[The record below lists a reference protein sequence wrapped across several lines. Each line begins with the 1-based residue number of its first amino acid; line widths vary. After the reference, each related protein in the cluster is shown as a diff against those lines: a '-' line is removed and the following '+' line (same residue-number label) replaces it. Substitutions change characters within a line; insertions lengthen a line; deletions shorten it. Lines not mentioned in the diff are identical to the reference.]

1 MKLSKNDLLFS
12 ILLIILV
19 NISCKKD
26 SADATLSVAAFEV
39 RLSDISSITD
49 PNERELEAD
58 SLWAQLIREDQI
70 PFKKDNVVIFL
81 FRGEA
86 EQVNWNGDFNSWS
99 DDENFENEGTK
110 VDGTNIWMLKT
121 SFPSDARLD
130 YKVTIDENWI
140 LDPVNPHYQWSGFGP
155 NSELRMPDWEPEKLK
170 ERIPEAAKGILSKN
184 ILLSSSNLGYDLQ
197 YQVYTPM
204 GYEELNE
211 LPVIYILDGQDYSDD
226 KLGTSIIML
235 DNLIHLKKIKP
246 VVAVFIDARN
256 PDDLDANRRT
266 TEFGTNKEYNDF
278 FIKELIPRIKSEYEI
293 SEKRNRTA
301 LLGTSLGG
309 LNTTYLGFMN
319 PETFGKLA
327 IQAPSF
333 WYKEKEI
340 YGLVRDTKKA
350 NFDIFM
356 SVGTIGDNL
365 NDARRMKSEFERLDL
380 NYTYTEVNESHSW
393 GAWSAQMDDILIQF
407 FKK

>member
-1 MKLSKNDLLFS
+1 MKLSKNGLLFS
-12 ILLIILV
+12 ILLLLVV

-26 SADATLSVAAFEV
+26 SVDTTRSVSNFEV
-39 RLSDISSITD
+39 MLADLSSITD
-49 PNERELEAD
+49 SNERELEAD

-70 PFKKDNVVIFL
+70 PFKKDSVVIFL

-86 EQVNWNGDFNSWS
+86 EQVSWNGDFNSWS
-99 DDENFENEGTK
+99 DDKSFKNEGTK
-110 VDGTNIWMLKT
+110 VDGTDIWMLKT
-121 SFPSDARLD
+121 SFPSNARLD

-155 NSELRMPDWEPEKLK
+155 NSELRMPDWKPEELK
-170 ERIPEAAKGILSKN
+170 ERIPDAEQGSLSDPILIKSTYLN
-184 ILLSSSNLGYDLQ
+184 YDVQ
-197 YQVYTPM
+197 YTIYTPV
-204 GYEELNE
+204 GYQNLND
-211 LPVIYILDGQDYSDD
+211 LPVIYVLDGQEYADD
-226 KLGTSIIML
+226 KLGTSVIML

-246 VVAVFIDARN
+246 IVAVFVDPRN
-256 PDDLDANRRT
+256 LDDLDTNRRT
-266 TEFGTNKEYNDF
+266 TEFGTNQEYNDF
-278 FIKELIPRIKSEYEI
+278 FIKELIPRIKSEYKV
-293 SEKRNRTA
+293 SEKRTKTA

-319 PETFGKLA
+319 PEIFGKLA
-327 IQAPSF
+327 IQAPAF

-380 NYTYTEVNESHSW
+380 NLTYTEVNEGHSW